1 MFLTLGI
8 AWGWIVLLI
17 LILGYIGFLIYQ
29 YFKVKKILTNLS
41 EKEFKKG
48 YRKAQLIDIREQKDY
63 DAGYILG
70 ARNIPMSQLK
80 RRINE
85 LRKDLPVYLYDQ
97 NGTRSPRAAIILHKE
112 GFEKLYYLEDGFKQ
126 WTGNIKKTK
135 KPNY

>member
-97 NGTRSPRAAIILHKE
+97 NGTRSPRAAII
-112 GFEKLYYLEDGFKQ
+112 
-126 WTGNIKKTK
+126 
-135 KPNY
+135 